1 MNGSVRVI
9 STSTIQAPSD
19 NNNGN
24 SNDFQKIHLTPWDL
38 QFLPLETIQKGLLFH
53 NPIDSSKDQLIYHLK
68 QSLSST
74 LSFFPPLA
82 GRLVITQHDEE
93 EEEGNIASCFI
104 ICNNV
109 GALFVHAKAENTT
122 VSDIITPSNNYIVP
136 SIVYSLFPL
145 NGVKN
150 WEATSKPIL
159 AVQVTELLDGLFIG
173 FTINHLA
180 SDGKSFW
187 HFINSWSQISR
198 GVSINNL
205 PSLKRWFPS
214 NVNLETPL
222 RFPFTTELVQSTKP
236 SNLSEGV
243 FHFTK
248 EKIAQLKFKANT
260 ETKNENNIK
269 ISSLQAVLAHVLRS
283 IVRCEK
289 LDPEQEVL
297 YILAIGVRERM
308 IPPLDENYFGNAT
321 IVSGFTMKAREILEC
336 GNFAKVA
343 LEMNKTISSN
353 SNDEKIK
360 NNYESWLR
368 KPKLLTGGDLTRC
381 YSLTTSSSPRFD
393 VYGNDFGWGKPVTV
407 RCGGA
412 NKRKGKITVF
422 AGAEEGSIDIVPCLP
437 YQILEAMGN
446 DNEFM
451 HG

>member
-180 SDGKSFW
+180 SD
-187 HFINSWSQISR
+187 
-198 GVSINNL
+198 
-205 PSLKRWFPS
+205 
-214 NVNLETPL
+214 
-222 RFPFTTELVQSTKP
+222 VQSTKP

-243 FHFTK
+243 FNFTK

-368 KPKLLTGGDLTRC
+368 KPKLLTGCDLTRC